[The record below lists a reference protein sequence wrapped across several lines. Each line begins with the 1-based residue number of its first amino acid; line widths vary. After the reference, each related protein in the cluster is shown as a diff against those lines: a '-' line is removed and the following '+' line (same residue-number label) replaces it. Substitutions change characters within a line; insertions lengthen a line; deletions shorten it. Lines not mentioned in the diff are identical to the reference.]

1 MKHFLIV
8 TLLAGTLAGGSVAG
22 SAFAQ
27 DAQKKPLPKNAGTA
41 GGAVAGATAG
51 AVVGGP
57 VGAVVGGVA
66 GATVGHKTIDKK
78 SAHHRRHKAHP
89 AADADKT

>member
-1 MKHFLIV
+1 MKQILL
-8 TLLAGTLAGGSVAG
+8 TGLLAAALAGG
-22 SAFAQ
+22 AFAQ
-27 DAQKKPLPKNAGTA
+27 DKPLPKNTGTA
-41 GGAVAGATAG
+41 GGAVAGAATG

-78 SAHHRRHKAHP
+78 TSHHRHHKAHP
-89 AADADKT
+89 APAAEKQP